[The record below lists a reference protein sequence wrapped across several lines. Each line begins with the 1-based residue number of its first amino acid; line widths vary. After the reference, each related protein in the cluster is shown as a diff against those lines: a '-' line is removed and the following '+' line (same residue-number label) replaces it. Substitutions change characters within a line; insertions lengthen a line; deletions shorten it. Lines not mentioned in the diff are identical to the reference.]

1 MAFRQLLV
9 VCLVLNISCPI
20 SAIAGTAT
28 VTRYPWGTLVH
39 PERGIVNGAICED
52 WLDYY
57 GNANAKLNGQIHD
70 GDKAYNATIYA
81 LVFSGYTYGHLVA
94 AGASDRA
101 KFVDFNKF
109 PNTITSDCSKYPKK
123 RVIDVLQVPAE
134 SEAAEFSIAAVPFNL
149 RCKNIS
155 NEITAYRGYTFIV
168 ALIDSYKGSEVPEQL
183 YKSLHKAEREAGGAE
198 PVVMSIAAFFQGA
211 FSHDKPRIKI
221 IEKGRSPYQL
231 VFQVPEVCS
240 DNPDAT
246 LDDVVKWLLQNSK
259 L

>member
-1 MAFRQLLV
+1 
-9 VCLVLNISCPI
+9 
-20 SAIAGTAT
+20 
-28 VTRYPWGTLVH
+28 
-39 PERGIVNGAICED
+39 
-52 WLDYY
+52 
-57 GNANAKLNGQIHD
+57 
-70 GDKAYNATIYA
+70 
-81 LVFSGYTYGHLVA
+81 
-94 AGASDRA
+94 
-101 KFVDFNKF
+101 
-109 PNTITSDCSKYPKK
+109 
-123 RVIDVLQVPAE
+123 
-134 SEAAEFSIAAVPFNL
+134 
-149 RCKNIS
+149 
-155 NEITAYRGYTFIV
+155 
-168 ALIDSYKGSEVPEQL
+168 L